1 MSTRHLSKII
11 SKISG
16 TSHEIAT
23 GMMFWKLLKQTHIVK
38 QFQLNKRQNN
48 NFLKKFKENG
58 LGAGESV
65 KWNMS
70 NQGASN
76 KNTL

>member
-1 MSTRHLSKII
+1 
-11 SKISG
+11 
-16 TSHEIAT
+16 
-23 GMMFWKLLKQTHIVK
+23 MMFWKLLKQTHIVK